1 MDSVRPFIPRRQPR
15 MGEVVVEVTVT
26 NGGDPARKK
35 RFDGVVDTGATGLIL
50 PLAWKEDLGELE
62 TLAMVDLETA
72 DQRIVTAEICGPVW
86 IWIDGSEG
94 LPVRRPSSRWRRDRT
109 ATSRSSATRSSRSVV
124 WSSTW
129 FPAGWWRGGR

>member
-1 MDSVRPFIPRRQPR
+1 
-15 MGEVVVEVTVT
+15 MGEVMVEVTVT
-26 NGGDPARKK
+26 NGGDAARKK

-86 IWIDGSEG
+86 IRIDGF
-94 LPVRRPSSRWRRDRT
+94 RRFAGEATFVEMAPGPHGYQPLVGYTLLEICGVVIDLVSRRLVARMTLDLK
-109 ATSRSSATRSSRSVV
+109 SA
-124 WSSTW
+124 
-129 FPAGWWRGGR
+129 ACA